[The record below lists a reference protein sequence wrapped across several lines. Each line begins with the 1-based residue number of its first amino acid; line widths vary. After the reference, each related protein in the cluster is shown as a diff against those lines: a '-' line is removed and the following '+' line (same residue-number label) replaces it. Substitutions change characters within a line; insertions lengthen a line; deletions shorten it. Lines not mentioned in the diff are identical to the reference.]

1 MRRDPN
7 EPIRVVSAEPR
18 REPLPAQYRERILRL
33 AETLYNNGRGVVIIQ
48 KSHSAGGRQLHI
60 AAYDSET

>member
-7 EPIRVVSAEPR
+7 EPIRVERAEYH

-33 AETLYNNGRGVVIIQ
+33 AETLYNNGRGIVIIQ
-48 KSHSAGGRQLHI
+48 KSRADGGNRLHI
-60 AAYDSET
+60 SAYDEGA